1 MQSSPLAAGDAWT
14 VRAAAGGATGVL
26 PGQRLEGALR
36 AAHVSHRR
44 IRRAVTAGQLYTS
57 SLLPN
62 LIEPLSDLMHLS
74 MIASSA
80 LSQRASGTPAL
91 VRW

>member
-1 MQSSPLAAGDAWT
+1 M
-14 VRAAAGGATGVL
+14 RAAGGGETGVL

-36 AAHVSHRR
+36 AAHVSHGR
-44 IRRAVTAGQLYTS
+44 IRRAVTAGQQFTTR
-57 SLLPN
+57 N
-62 LIEPLSDLMHLS
+62 LIKPLSVLMHLS

>member
-1 MQSSPLAAGDAWT
+1 M
-14 VRAAAGGATGVL
+14 RAAAGGETGVL

-57 SLLPN
+57 SLLLAT
-62 LIEPLSDLMHLS
+62 LIKPLSVLMHLS